1 MMKKRGLALLLVLIL
16 TMTSSLVFA
25 QTDNTIV
32 RIDSTNVEF
41 DDEEFGKP
49 FIDENDRT
57 LVPFR
62 AALEAFGAEVDWD
75 QATRTAKAVKGD
87 ITVEVPIGEAY
98 IVKNG
103 EEIENDTIAVIKDDR
118 TYLPIRAIMEA
129 FGADVQWD
137 RNLRTVVITSEPIDA
152 KANVLAANEKTY
164 EWENYDMK
172 ILMNM
177 SIVVPEEGSADIQMV
192 MNATV
197 FNSPIMKLGTD
208 ALMIMEV
215 EGMQIPIPMMEM
227 YMVAEDNKMISYTGN
242 LDPSTGELIW
252 IVQEIEDDSLAELLD
267 PNNEEIK
274 ELNKQSIKDVKYLGN
289 YSIEGKDLE
298 KYEVTIS
305 FEGFDAIFKQSMAM
319 VSGILTDE
327 DIQMSLD
334 LLANL
339 DDITYIMYV
348 DQASGEFAKME
359 MDLTSLMNSIFEQ
372 IPSMMGIGTELPEGL
387 TEEDLVE
394 QLKAMKIEVDMV
406 AEYLNINSAEDFEIP
421 EEALNGMSMEEYE
434 LYIEEL
440 LKPLKEE
447 ATE

>member
-1 MMKKRGLALLLVLIL
+1 MMKKRGFVLLLVLIL
-16 TMTSSLVFA
+16 TMTSSIVFA
-25 QTDNTIV
+25 QEDTIV

-41 DDEEFGKP
+41 DEEFGTP

-103 EEIENDTIAVIKDDR
+103 EEIENDTVAIIKNDR

-152 KANVLAANEKTY
+152 KANVLEANEKQY

-177 SIVVPEEGSADIQMV
+177 SIAVPEEGDMDIQMV
-192 MNATV
+192 MNATA
-197 FNSPIMKLGTD
+197 FNSPMKLSSD

-215 EGMQIPIPMMEM
+215 EGMQIPIPIMEM

-242 LDPSTGELIW
+242 LDQNTGKLIW

-267 PNNEEIK
+267 PDNEEIK
-274 ELNKQSIKDVKYLGN
+274 ELNRQSVKDVKYLGN
-289 YSIEGKDLE
+289 YSIAGKDLE
-298 KYEVTIS
+298 KYEVTIT

-319 VSGILTDE
+319 VSDILTDE
-327 DIQMSLD
+327 DLQMSLD
-334 LLANL
+334 LLTNL

-348 DQASGEFAKME
+348 DQESGEIAKME
-359 MDLTSLMNSIFEQ
+359 MDLTSLMDSLFEQ
-372 IPSMMGIGTELPEGL
+372 IPSMLGLGTELPEGL

-394 QLKAMKIEVDMV
+394 QLKAIKIEANMI
-406 AEYLNINSAEDFEIP
+406 AEYLNINNAEDFEIP

-434 LYIEEL
+434 LYLEEL
-440 LKPLKEE
+440 LEALKEE

>member
-1 MMKKRGLALLLVLIL
+1 MMKKRGFVLLLVLIL
-16 TMTSSLVFA
+16 TMTSSIVFA
-25 QTDNTIV
+25 QEDTIV

-41 DDEEFGKP
+41 DEEFGTP

-103 EEIENDTIAVIKDDR
+103 EEIENDTVAIIKNDR

-152 KANVLAANEKTY
+152 KANVLEANEKQY

-177 SIVVPEEGSADIQMV
+177 SIAVPEEGDMDIQMV
-192 MNATV
+192 MNATT
-197 FNSPIMKLGTD
+197 FNSPMKLSSD

-215 EGMQIPIPMMEM
+215 EGMQIPIPIMEM

-242 LDPSTGELIW
+242 LDQNTGKLIW

-267 PNNEEIK
+267 PDNEEIK
-274 ELNKQSIKDVKYLGN
+274 ELNRQSVKDVKYLGN
-289 YSIEGKDLE
+289 YSIAGKDLE
-298 KYEVTIS
+298 KYEVTIT

-319 VSGILTDE
+319 VSDILTDE
-327 DIQMSLD
+327 DLQMSLD
-334 LLANL
+334 LLTNL

-348 DQASGEFAKME
+348 DQESGEIAKME
-359 MDLTSLMNSIFEQ
+359 MDLTSLMDSLFEQ
-372 IPSMMGIGTELPEGL
+372 IPSMLGLGTELPEGL

-394 QLKAMKIEVDMV
+394 QLKAIKIEADMI
-406 AEYLNINSAEDFEIP
+406 AEYLNINNAEDFEIP

-434 LYIEEL
+434 LYLEEL
-440 LKPLKEE
+440 LEALKEE

>member
-1 MMKKRGLALLLVLIL
+1 MMKKRGFVLLLVLIL
-16 TMTSSLVFA
+16 TMTSSIVFA
-25 QTDNTIV
+25 QEDTIV

-41 DDEEFGKP
+41 DEEFGTP

-103 EEIENDTIAVIKDDR
+103 EEIENDTVAIIKNDR

-152 KANVLAANEKTY
+152 KANVLEANEKQY

-177 SIVVPEEGSADIQMV
+177 SIAVPEEGDMDIQMV
-192 MNATV
+192 MNATA
-197 FNSPIMKLGTD
+197 FNSPMKLSSD

-215 EGMQIPIPMMEM
+215 EGMQIPIPIMEM

-242 LDPSTGELIW
+242 LDQNTGKLIW

-267 PNNEEIK
+267 PDNEEIK
-274 ELNKQSIKDVKYLGN
+274 ELNRQSVKDVKYLGN
-289 YSIEGKDLE
+289 YSIAGKDLE
-298 KYEVTIS
+298 KYEVTIT

-319 VSGILTDE
+319 VSDILTDE
-327 DIQMSLD
+327 DLQMSLD
-334 LLANL
+334 LLTNL

-348 DQASGEFAKME
+348 DQESGEIAKME
-359 MDLTSLMNSIFEQ
+359 MDLTSLMDSLFEQ
-372 IPSMMGIGTELPEGL
+372 IPSMLGLGTELPEGL

-394 QLKAMKIEVDMV
+394 QLKAIKIEADMI
-406 AEYLNINSAEDFEIP
+406 AEYLNINNAEDFEIP

-434 LYIEEL
+434 LYLEEL
-440 LKPLKEE
+440 LEALKEE

>member
-1 MMKKRGLALLLVLIL
+1 MMKKRGFVLLLVLIL
-16 TMTSSLVFA
+16 TMTSSIVFA
-25 QTDNTIV
+25 QEDTIV

-41 DDEEFGKP
+41 DEEFGTP

-103 EEIENDTIAVIKDDR
+103 EEIENDTVAIIKNDR

-152 KANVLAANEKTY
+152 KANVLEANEKQY

-177 SIVVPEEGSADIQMV
+177 SIAVPEEGDMDIQMV
-192 MNATV
+192 MNATT
-197 FNSPIMKLGTD
+197 FNSPMKLSSD

-215 EGMQIPIPMMEM
+215 EGMQIPIPIMEM

-242 LDPSTGELIW
+242 LDQNTGKLIW

-267 PNNEEIK
+267 PDNEEIK
-274 ELNKQSIKDVKYLGN
+274 ELNRQSVKDVKYLGN
-289 YSIEGKDLE
+289 YSIAGKDLE
-298 KYEVTIS
+298 KYEVTIT

-319 VSGILTDE
+319 VSDILTDE
-327 DIQMSLD
+327 DLQMSLD
-334 LLANL
+334 LLTNL

-348 DQASGEFAKME
+348 DQESGEIAKME
-359 MDLTSLMNSIFEQ
+359 MDLTSLMDSLFEQ
-372 IPSMMGIGTELPEGL
+372 IPSMLGLGTELPEGL

-394 QLKAMKIEVDMV
+394 QLKAIKIEANMI
-406 AEYLNINSAEDFEIP
+406 AEYLNINNAEDFEIP

-434 LYIEEL
+434 LYLEEL
-440 LKPLKEE
+440 LEALKEE